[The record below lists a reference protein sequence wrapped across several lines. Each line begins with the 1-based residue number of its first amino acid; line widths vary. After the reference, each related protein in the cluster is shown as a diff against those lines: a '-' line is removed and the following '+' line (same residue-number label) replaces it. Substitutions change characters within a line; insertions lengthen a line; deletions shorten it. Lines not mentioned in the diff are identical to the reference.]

1 MVGALIQYDRCP
13 CTKRERD
20 IERHTGRRHLVK
32 TEVGIGAMALKP
44 TDPKDPGREV
54 WKDSPSQP
62 QREPALPGPPPGHGP
77 VSSVPVWVTMAL
89 EGQKFWGG
97 DEAAASIP
105 APPGGHRESH
115 GVGAAPHPAPLTVPT
130 SVTGTRL
137 SCVPPRP
144 MLATRWSSPDMESTP
159 GHWTPQDMSLWGD
172 SGCAYRNVG
181 TQGPHPDNWS
191 LGDTSQGELAPGGH
205 LSASCWATGSP
216 ALAALTSC
224 PWQRWASVA

>member
-20 IERHTGRRHLVK
+20 MERHTGRRHLVK

-97 DEAAASIP
+97 DGGGQHPSSSRGPQGEPWGRSCP
-105 APPGGHRESH
+105 PPGPSDGAHISDRHLALLCATKTYAGHSMVVTRH
-115 GVGAAPHPAPLTVPT
+115 GVNSRTLDPSGHVPL
-130 SVTGTRL
+130 G
-137 SCVPPRP
+137 
-144 MLATRWSSPDMESTP
+144 
-159 GHWTPQDMSLWGD
+159 
-172 SGCAYRNVG
+172 
-181 TQGPHPDNWS
+181 
-191 LGDTSQGELAPGGH
+191 
-205 LSASCWATGSP
+205 
-216 ALAALTSC
+216 
-224 PWQRWASVA
+224 